1 MSGELLALIST
12 AALLGTVH
20 TVVGP
25 DHYLPFAFLARAGRW
40 SRTKTMV
47 VTLACGVGH
56 VAGSVVLASVGIVL
70 GLALSSLELVGALR
84 GQVAAWLLVGFG
96 VAYLAWG
103 LRRAR
108 THSHAQPGAA
118 RRLAPWALF
127 IVFVLGP
134 CEVLIPLLIYAA
146 AMHGLAGAFLAV
158 AAFGLATLASMLV
171 TVWICLQGLGRLPL
185 GRLERYAHAMAG
197 GGLVLCG
204 AAVLFLG
211 L

>member
-1 MSGELLALIST
+1 MSGELLALVST
-12 AALLGTVH
+12 AALLGVVH
-20 TVVGP
+20 TIVGP

-40 SRTKTMV
+40 SRTKTVV

-56 VAGSVVLASVGIVL
+56 VGSSVALASVGIVL
-70 GLALSSLELVGALR
+70 GLALSSLEVVGALR
-84 GQVAAWLLVGFG
+84 GQVAAWALVGFG
-96 VAYLAWG
+96 LAYFAWG

-108 THSHAQPGAA
+108 THSHVHPGAG

-146 AMHGLAGAFLAV
+146 AVHGLAGAFLAV
-158 AAFGLATLASMLV
+158 AAFGLATLAAMLV
-171 TVWICLQGLGRLPL
+171 TVWICLQGLRRLPL
-185 GRLERYAHAMAG
+185 GNLERYAHAMAG
-197 GGLVLCG
+197 GGLMLCG

-211 L
+211 I

>member
-1 MSGELLALIST
+1 LALVST
-12 AALLGTVH
+12 AALLGVVH

-56 VAGSVVLASVGIVL
+56 VAGSVALASVGIFL
-70 GLALSSLELVGALR
+70 GLALSSLEIVGSLR
-84 GQVAAWLLVGFG
+84 GQVAAWVLVGFG
-96 VAYLAWG
+96 LLYLAWG

-108 THSHAQPGAA
+108 THSHSHAHSGAG

-134 CEVLIPLLIYAA
+134 CEVLIPLLLYAA
-146 AMHGLAGAFLAV
+146 AAHGLAGACLAV
-158 AAFGLATLASMLV
+158 AAFGVATLASMLV
-171 TVWICLQGLGRLPL
+171 TVWILLQGLTRLPL
-185 GRLERYAHAMAG
+185 GNLERYAHAMAG
-197 GGLVLCG
+197 AGLALCG
-204 AAVLFLG
+204 GAVLFLG